1 MLRRFFLFLSTNE
14 AARNVAT
21 TSRMG
26 AGLVRRFVAGNTLE
40 ECLQVA
46 GRLNSQGVQVTLNRL
61 GEDVREKA
69 HADRMAQSFRQMV
82 EEIAARK
89 IQGNISLKPTQL
101 GLSWNRELCES
112 LVLEIARHA
121 DRLGNTLE
129 IDMEGSEYT
138 QATLEMYRSV
148 LKQFPG
154 TRIAI
159 QAYLHRTEADLGMLR
174 PLGARVR
181 LVKGAYREPKQVAVQ
196 SSRELTRKY
205 ARLITWLLE
214 AFEEPAVAT
223 HNEKLQN
230 HALECIRRRKLSPD
244 RYKFQFVYGIR
255 RDQVEQR
262 VREGHRVQ
270 VYVPFGEEWYPYF
283 MRRLAERPANVW
295 FVAKNLFRH

>member
-14 AARNVAT
+14 TARNFVT

-26 AGLVRRFVAGNTLE
+26 AGLVRRFVAGDTLE
-40 ECLQVA
+40 ECLQTA
-46 GRLNSQGVQVTLNRL
+46 ERLNSQGVLVSLNRL
-61 GEDVREKA
+61 GESVTEQA
-69 HADRMAQSFRQMV
+69 HAEGMAQSFRQMA
-82 EEIAARK
+82 EGISARK
-89 IQGNISLKPTQL
+89 IRGSISLKPTQL
-101 GLSWNRELCES
+101 GLGSHRELCES
-112 LVLEIARHA
+112 LVLEMARQA
-121 DRLGNTLE
+121 DRLGITLE

-138 QATLEMYRSV
+138 EATLEIYKAV
-148 LKQFPG
+148 LKQFPE

-159 QAYLHRTEADLGMLR
+159 QAYLHRTEADLEMLR

-181 LVKGAYREPKQVAVQ
+181 LVKGAYREPKHVAVQ
-196 SSRELTRKY
+196 SSREINRKY

-214 AFEEPAVAT
+214 EFEEPAVAT

-270 VYVPFGEEWYPYF
+270 VYVPFGEQWYPYF

-295 FVAKNLFRH
+295 FVAKNLLRR